1 MRLER
6 THARNVTTVNQQDVA
21 ICPLTVHPDGSGA
34 FAPRTGGRHTGLQ
47 TEQVQVT
54 AAVQWQLHDFLLLDD
69 VAELGVSGFNL
80 DWIGTDSD
88 FLLAGGDLQNDVNAA
103 PIVDG
108 ENNPTHDKRPKS
120 GG

>member
-1 MRLER
+1 M
-6 THARNVTTVNQQDVA
+6 
-21 ICPLTVHPDGSGA
+21 
-34 FAPRTGGRHTGLQ
+34 Q

-80 DWIGTDSD
+80 DWIGSDSD

-120 GG
+120 GGVGTHLVPANWKCQEAKLPGCVCSGLHD